1 MRVEQL
7 TIQSVAGR
15 DAGRRIVRLA
25 GPLTLSTVVEFQDAI
40 RAEQAD
46 VLILDVSQVSYMDSA
61 GLGSL
66 VNAHV
71 SCVKSGRRLALV
83 GAAGRV
89 QSLLNTTRVFKVFVT
104 FPSLAEAEAGLAED
118 ASA

>member
-1 MRVEQL
+1 MNGEQL
-7 TIQSVAGR
+7 TIQSVAGSHTS
-15 DAGRRIVRLA
+15 RRIVKLT
-25 GPLTLSTVVEFQDAI
+25 GPLTLSTLVEFQDAI

-46 VLILDVSQVSYMDSA
+46 ALILDVSQVSYMDSA

-71 SCVKSGRRLALV
+71 SCVKGGRRLALV
-83 GAAGRV
+83 GVTGRV
-89 QSLLNTTRVFKVFVT
+89 QSLLKTTRVYQVFVT

-118 ASA
+118 ARA